1 MWNANFWPIFITVS
15 PHPRQRNDR
24 GRIWE
29 YLSSTDLGPLFPN
42 LTLCA
47 GEVPANS
54 PQCTLPD
61 SNYFMQREWRSSVS
75 GVSENKPPARLT
87 VLLFGRGGGCSCS
100 IPIGPSCF
108 PWALKGQRGGRGDS
122 RGRSSG
128 TAGTATLPISLE
140 FTAVK

>member
-15 PHPRQRNDR
+15 PLPRQRNDR

-47 GEVPANS
+47 GGAPANS

-75 GVSENKPPARLT
+75 GVSENKPPACRNHAT
-87 VLLFGRGGGCSCS
+87 VWEGGGAAAAFQLDQLASH
-100 IPIGPSCF
+100 
-108 PWALKGQRGGRGDS
+108 GR
-122 RGRSSG
+122 
-128 TAGTATLPISLE
+128 
-140 FTAVK
+140 

>member
-15 PHPRQRNDR
+15 PHPRRRNDR

-47 GEVPANS
+47 GGAPANS

-61 SNYFMQREWRSSVS
+61 SNYFMQREWRSSLS
-75 GVSENKPPARLT
+75 GVSENKPPARRT
-87 VLLFGRGGGCSCS
+87 APLFGGEGGWVGIAAAFQLDQVASH
-100 IPIGPSCF
+100 
-108 PWALKGQRGGRGDS
+108 GR
-122 RGRSSG
+122 
-128 TAGTATLPISLE
+128 
-140 FTAVK
+140 